1 MNVFCRP
8 IEGDFGLYRRHYVEY
23 RTRLFRSWSSA
34 GSYRVI
40 TMIWLIINF
49 NETTSN
55 IKT

>member
-8 IEGDFGLYRRHYVEY
+8 IEGVFGLYRRHYVEY
-23 RTRLFRSWSSA
+23 RTRLFRSWSST

>member
-23 RTRLFRSWSSA
+23 RTRLFRSWSST

>member
-8 IEGDFGLYRRHYVEY
+8 IEGDFGLYGRHYVEY
-23 RTRLFRSWSSA
+23 RTRLFRSWNSA